1 MKKMLFGS
9 LGASTK
15 FACAVV
21 CAAMMSL
28 AASNTLKAQDVKR
41 EGKVY
46 VEQPKAKAAKA
57 EEKTGFTYK
66 DSKGVSYDI
75 YIGTTGSCYI
85 NKVSKNGN
93 KYRKYLGE
101 EVSKEICQSLGR
113 KYTPRNK

>member
-1 MKKMLFGS
+1 MFNRFILIATLV
-9 LGASTK
+9 LGMGVTVS
-15 FACAVV
+15 
-21 CAAMMSL
+21 
-28 AASNTLKAQDVKR
+28 AQDVKR

-46 VEQPKAKAAKA
+46 VEQSKSKASKA

-75 YIGTTGSCYI
+75 YIGKTGSCYI

-101 EVSKEICQSLGR
+101 EISREICQSLGR

>member
-1 MKKMLFGS
+1 MIATLV
-9 LGASTK
+9 LGMGV
-15 FACAVV
+15 AV
-21 CAAMMSL
+21 S
-28 AASNTLKAQDVKR
+28 AQDVKR

-46 VEQPKAKAAKA
+46 VEQAKSKAGKA

-75 YIGTTGSCYI
+75 YIGKTGSCYI

-101 EVSKEICQSLGR
+101 EISREICQSLGR